1 MKQFPL
7 QFSDPD
13 HGFSPGKES
22 RIKRARELFSQSGPK
37 PMSVLFGF
45 RRSRPIWQLAVVVS
59 CVTAAMFS
67 QEPPAPSLLSLQQAA
82 SIALE
87 QNPLRKAAVADTKAA
102 SAGVRE
108 AQSFLMPHVT
118 FSELGTRGNDPVYV
132 FGSRLRQQRFTTSD
146 FFLNQL
152 NTPRPVGNFTTRFGG
167 TWNLFDS
174 FASWHGVNRAKEMNT
189 ASTHQLERTD
199 QEILFRVVQA
209 YYGVLLAAKQL
220 EVSDQAEKTANSIM
234 ERSQARYDSGVV
246 VESDLLSA
254 KVRVASR
261 EQELIRAR
269 NNLELAR
276 AQLNTA
282 MGVPVDALYQ
292 PADPLAERN
301 LAVGSLP
308 DVEKKALT
316 TRPDLKRIESE
327 QSAQQLSVAIAKSS
341 FGPRLN
347 AFAGWEMDN
356 PTLLAGA
363 GGNNWLGGVE
373 LQFDLYEGGA
383 KRAALSRER
392 AIAEKMAALKQAAN
406 DAVRLEVR
414 QAYYDLDSNRQQVGV
429 ARTAIAQAQES
440 LRINQDR
447 YEGGLLTITD
457 LLGAEEAARR
467 SQTDYWQAVY
477 QFHISSANLEL
488 ASGTLN
494 LQSPVVT
501 P

>member
-1 MKQFPL
+1 MGIPA
-7 QFSDPD
+7 FS
-13 HGFSPGKES
+13 GLGLS
-22 RIKRARELFSQSGPK
+22 
-37 PMSVLFGF
+37 PMSVYIAA
-45 RRSRPIWQLAVVVS
+45 RRCFLVLQLVVVVL
-59 CVTAAMFS
+59 CAARTMFS
-67 QEPPAPSLLSLQQAA
+67 QAPPEPTPLSLQQAA
-82 SIALE
+82 TIAME
-87 QNPLRKAAVADTKAA
+87 KNPLRKAALADTKAA
-102 SAGVRE
+102 SAGIQE
-108 AQSFLMPHVT
+108 ARSFLVPHIT
-118 FSELGTRGNDPVYV
+118 FSETGTRGDDPVYV
-132 FGSRLRQQRFTTSD
+132 FGSKLRQQRFTSND
-146 FFLNQL
+146 FALNQL
-152 NTPRPVGNFTTRFGG
+152 NTPLPFGNFSTRFGG

-174 FASWHGVNRAKEMNT
+174 FASWHGVSRAKEMNT

-220 EVSDQAEKTANSIM
+220 EVSDQAEKTAKSIM
-234 ERSQARYDSGVV
+234 DRSQARYDSGVV

-254 KVRVASR
+254 KVRLTSR

-301 LAVGSLP
+301 LASPALA
-308 DVEKKALT
+308 DVEQKALS
-316 TRPDLKRIESE
+316 TRPDLKRIEAQ
-327 QSAQQLSVAIAKSS
+327 QSAQELSVAIAKSS
-341 FGPRLN
+341 FGPRLK

-356 PTLLAGA
+356 PTLLVGG

-373 LQFDLYEGGA
+373 LQFDLFEGGA
-383 KRAALSRER
+383 KRAALSREH
-392 AIAEKMAALKQAAN
+392 AVAEKIAALKQAAS

-429 ARTAIAQAQES
+429 ARSSIAQAQES

-447 YEGGLLTITD
+447 YEGGLITITD

-494 LQSPVVT
+494 LQSPVVN